1 MKDNKEEP
9 KEEKKKIEIQPP
21 KEIEKKPVGLASQVK
36 ELNEKIDMMT
46 QAKASNIK
54 KKEFKL
60 PFGMK
65 GKLKKLARKN
75 KVQVMYLRHNRI
87 IEPTSA
93 EIKEGMII
101 IGDKIYDGS
110 TDGVWL
116 WRGNIPTMLIA
127 EWDLKPITPERLLG
141 QAIEDNSISHPQKI
155 IIRAI
160 ELAEVMQS
168 RGKTS
173 GKMMIWIAIGM
184 AVVGYV
190 LFANPTAGG

>member
-1 MKDNKEEP
+1 MKDNKKEP
-9 KEEKKKIEIQPP
+9 KEEKKEKVIEPP
-21 KEIEKKPVGLASQVK
+21 KEVEKKPVGLASQVR
-36 ELNEKIDMMT
+36 ELNEKIDLMT
-46 QAKASNIK
+46 NAKASKVK

-65 GKLKKLARKN
+65 GQLKKLAKKN

-87 IEPTSA
+87 IEPLSA
-93 EIKEGMII
+93 EIKEGMVI
-101 IGDKIYDGS
+101 IGNKIYDGS

-116 WRGNIPTMLIA
+116 WRGNIPTMLIP

-141 QAIEDNSISHPQKI
+141 QAIDDNSISHPQKI

-160 ELAEVMQS
+160 ELAKVLEA
-168 RGKTS
+168 RGKIS

-184 AVVGYV
+184 AIVGYV
-190 LFANPTAGG
+190 LFANPTGGG

>member
-21 KEIEKKPVGLASQVK
+21 KEVEKKPVGLASQVRD
-36 ELNEKIDMMT
+36 LNEKIDMMT
-46 QAKASNIK
+46 QAKTSKLK

-75 KVQVMYLRHNRI
+75 MVQVMYLKHNRT
-87 IEPTSA
+87 IEPLTS
-93 EIKEGMII
+93 EIKEGMVI

-116 WRGNIPTMLIA
+116 WRGKIPTMLIP

-141 QAIEDNSISHPQKI
+141 QAIDDNSISHPQKI

-160 ELAEVMQS
+160 ELAEVLQS
-168 RGKTS
+168 RGKIS
-173 GKMMIWIAIGM
+173 GKMMIWGAIGM
-184 AVVGYV
+184 AIVAYV

>member
-9 KEEKKKIEIQPP
+9 KEKKKKIEIQPP
-21 KEIEKKPVGLASQVK
+21 KEVEKKPVGLASQVK

-46 QAKASNIK
+46 QAKTSKLK

-75 KVQVMYLRHNRI
+75 KVYVLYMRHNRT
-87 IEPTSA
+87 IEPLTS
-93 EIKEGMII
+93 EIKEGMVI

-116 WRGNIPTMLIA
+116 WRGNIPTLLIA

-141 QAIEDNSISHPQKI
+141 QAIDDNSISHPQKI

-168 RGKTS
+168 RGKIS
-173 GKMMIWIAIGM
+173 GKMMIWGAIGM
-184 AVVGYV
+184 AIVGYV